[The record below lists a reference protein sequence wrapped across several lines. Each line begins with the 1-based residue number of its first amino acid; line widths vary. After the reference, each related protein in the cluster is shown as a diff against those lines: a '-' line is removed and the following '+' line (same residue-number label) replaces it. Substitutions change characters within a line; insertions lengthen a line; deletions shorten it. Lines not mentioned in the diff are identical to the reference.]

1 MGLYNTLSWKFT
13 VKIIQS
19 VNKHSIFGSLTNKAK
34 KCNHL
39 YTVN

>member
-1 MGLYNTLSWKFT
+1 MGSNITLNWKFT
-13 VKIIQS
+13 IKVIQS
-19 VNKHSIFGSLTNKAK
+19 VNKPSIFGSLTIKAK

>member
-1 MGLYNTLSWKFT
+1 MSSYNTLNWKFT
-13 VKIIQS
+13 VKVIQS
-19 VNKHSIFGSLTNKAK
+19 VNKPSIFGSLTNKAK

>member
-1 MGLYNTLSWKFT
+1 MGLDITLNWKVT
-13 VKIIQS
+13 IKVIQS
-19 VNKHSIFGSLTNKAK
+19 VNKPSIFGSLTNKAK